1 MPASVL
7 WPERESLYDLM
18 VLRAT
23 IGAAAFESEKQNN
36 PIDPSLCEWPEEYFT
51 RPGFWFEQWPQHLE
65 IKTLA
70 LDPSKGK
77 DAKHGDYRAFV
88 KLGRD
93 RNQVLYCEADLR
105 RCTSEVIVAEAVE
118 YVKEFKPD
126 GFAIE
131 INQYQELFVAP
142 IQEAARE
149 AKVPMPSYGINN
161 QVNKDVRIR
170 RLGPYL
176 SQRLLRFKAISAG
189 TALLVQQLRDFPLG
203 DHDDGPDALE
213 MALRLMIELW
223 NAGVRR

>member
-36 PIDPSLCEWPEEYFT
+36 PIDPSLCEWPEEYFNGA
-51 RPGFWFEQWPQHLE
+51 GFWFEQWPTDLE

-88 KLGRD
+88 RLGRD
-93 RNQVLYCEADLR
+93 RNQVLYVEADLR
-105 RCTSEVIVAEAVE
+105 RCTSETIVSESVE
-118 YVKEFKPD
+118 GVKTFQPD

-131 INQYQELFVAP
+131 INQFQELFVAP
-142 IQEAARE
+142 IQVAAQQ
-149 AKVPMPSYGINN
+149 AKVAMPIYGLNN

-176 SQRLLRFKAISAG
+176 SQRLFRFKKKSAG

-213 MALRLMIELW
+213 MALRLMIELY
-223 NAGVRR
+223 NGGARR

>member
-1 MPASVL
+1 MPAEVL

-23 IGAAAFESEKQNN
+23 IGAPAFESEKQNN
-36 PIDPSLCEWPEEYFT
+36 PLDPSLCEWPEEYFT
-51 RPGFWFEQWPQHLE
+51 RPGFWFDQWPEWLT

-93 RNQVLYCEADLR
+93 HNQVLYCEADLR
-105 RCTSEVIVAEAVE
+105 RCSSEVIVDESVE
-118 YVKEFKPD
+118 YVKEFKPE

-131 INQYQELFVAP
+131 VNQFQELFVAP
-142 IQEAARE
+142 IQEAARL
-149 AKVPMPSYGINN
+149 ANVMMPIYGLNN
-161 QVNKDVRIR
+161 MVKKEVRIR

-176 SQRLLRFKAISAG
+176 SQRLLRFKSRSPG
-189 TALLVQQLRDFPLG
+189 TALLVQQLRDFPNG
-203 DHDDGPDALE
+203 DHEDGPDSLE

-223 NAGVRR
+223 NAKPMR